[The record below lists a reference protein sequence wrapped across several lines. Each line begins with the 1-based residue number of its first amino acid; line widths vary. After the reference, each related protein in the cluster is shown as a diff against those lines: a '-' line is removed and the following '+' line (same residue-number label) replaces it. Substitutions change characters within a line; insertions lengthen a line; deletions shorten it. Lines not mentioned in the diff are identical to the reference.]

1 MGGFS
6 RNARG
11 GKRSFSS
18 SPSSSYPYA
27 YYLTTAIFVIIC
39 IAGAWLLGS
48 FSIFPSGA
56 TSSGGLSHKSRA
68 LSLAD
73 SDPPPVMEDTQVELP
88 EETTK
93 DPVEKDTIKGR
104 EGEGGESNG
113 EEADPER
120 KKEEVEV
127 EVLRAERQPKE
138 LQEEVSSEDREK
150 QNEGETGKFPWN
162 SGFPIKRSHLELYN
176 VLTKAG
182 SKAGY
187 VFIFIFFI

>member
-1 MGGFS
+1 MGGFN

-18 SPSSSYPYA
+18 SPSSSSSSSYA

-56 TSSGGLSHKSRA
+56 TSSGGLSHKTRA
-68 LSLAD
+68 LSLAQ
-73 SDPPPVMEDTQVELP
+73 SDPPPVMEDTQGELP
-88 EETTK
+88 EETIK
-93 DPVEKDTIKGR
+93 DPVEKDTIKDR
-104 EGEGGESNG
+104 ESDGSESKG

-127 EVLRAERQPKE
+127 EVLQAERQPKE
-138 LQEEVSSEDREK
+138 LHEEVSSEDREK
-150 QNEGETGKFPWN
+150 QNEGETGN
-162 SGFPIKRSHLELYN
+162 LLS
-176 VLTKAG
+176 
-182 SKAGY
+182 
-187 VFIFIFFI
+187 FILFFY